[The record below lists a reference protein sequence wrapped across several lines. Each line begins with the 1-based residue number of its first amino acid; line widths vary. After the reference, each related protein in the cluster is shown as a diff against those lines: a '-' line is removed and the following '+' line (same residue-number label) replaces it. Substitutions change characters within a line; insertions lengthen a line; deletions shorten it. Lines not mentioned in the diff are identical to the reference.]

1 MQDLLSR
8 AQNYINYEENMM
20 GEKAEKVNAPPGKNE
35 RAREELGR
43 RGLRRG
49 YPEYTPLNTSRK
61 KYYRK
66 NPELTK
72 ANFPDITRAR
82 FMKIASN

>member
-1 MQDLLSR
+1 LTALDTKLLDLKEPQDMQDLLSR

-43 RGLRRG
+43 RGLR
-49 YPEYTPLNTSRK
+49 
-61 KYYRK
+61 
-66 NPELTK
+66 
-72 ANFPDITRAR
+72 
-82 FMKIASN
+82 

>member
-43 RGLRRG
+43 RGLR
-49 YPEYTPLNTSRK
+49 
-61 KYYRK
+61 
-66 NPELTK
+66 
-72 ANFPDITRAR
+72 
-82 FMKIASN
+82 